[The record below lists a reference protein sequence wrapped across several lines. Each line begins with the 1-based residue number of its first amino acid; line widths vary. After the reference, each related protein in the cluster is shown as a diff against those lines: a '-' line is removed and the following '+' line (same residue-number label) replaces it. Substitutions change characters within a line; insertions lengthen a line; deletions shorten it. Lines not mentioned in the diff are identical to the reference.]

1 MDDTPFIVPAVKGIE
16 ATLRESLGSG
26 PNREAKG
33 DRVETRKMRLA
44 LAPKIAE
51 VEAKSCATKE
61 AAQLHQ
67 LRTKEIHA
75 QVAACMAAY
84 EEHQTQ
90 RNREI
95 NANPASGGR
104 LLGEQEHGELC
115 EIHALKNAHD
125 YAVNVI
131 LPDDDEAIAEAELNV
146 LKLKSLDADLAYLED
161 KAHTDESVFDLA
173 TETGHLLVITAKG
186 EALQAASV
194 EARRAVKVAEDG
206 LFDLRARRKA
216 RDAARK
222 ATGGVIGMAQVSA
235 CVPQY

>member
-1 MDDTPFIVPAVKGIE
+1 M
-16 ATLRESLGSG
+16 
-26 PNREAKG
+26 
-33 DRVETRKMRLA
+33 
-44 LAPKIAE
+44 
-51 VEAKSCATKE
+51 
-61 AAQLHQ
+61 
-67 LRTKEIHA
+67 
-75 QVAACMAAY
+75 
-84 EEHQTQ
+84 
-90 RNREI
+90 
-95 NANPASGGR
+95 
-104 LLGEQEHGELC
+104 C

-206 LFDLRARRKA
+206 LFDLRAKRKA

>member
-95 NANPASGGR
+95 NA
-104 LLGEQEHGELC
+104 
-115 EIHALKNAHD
+115 
-125 YAVNVI
+125 
-131 LPDDDEAIAEAELNV
+131 
-146 LKLKSLDADLAYLED
+146 
-161 KAHTDESVFDLA
+161 
-173 TETGHLLVITAKG
+173 TAKSTLIPRQG
-186 EALQAASV
+186 GGCWGNRS
-194 EARRAVKVAEDG
+194 
-206 LFDLRARRKA
+206 
-216 RDAARK
+216 
-222 ATGGVIGMAQVSA
+222 TGNCAKFTHSRTRTTM
-235 CVPQY
+235 P